1 MQQKSGF
8 LILFLS
14 LIFLP
19 LIFSDARKE
28 APLGGW
34 RPIKDTKDPHVMEIA
49 EFAVEE
55 YNKQSNGSL
64 KLVKVVKGETQ
75 VVSGTNYRLIL
86 QAKKGAVDNTYQAV
100 VWEKLWLNLRNL
112 TSFNLVKG

>member
-8 LILFLS
+8 LILLLS

-34 RPIKDTKDPHVMEIA
+34 SPIKDTKDPHVIKIA

-75 VVSGTNYRLIL
+75 VVAGTNYRLIL
-86 QAKKGAVDNTYQAV
+86 QAKEGTFDNTYKAV
-100 VWEKLWLNLRNL
+100 VWEKLWLNFRNL